1 MDVVLIAFLTLL
13 NGAFAMSELAL
24 ASSKKARLQAL
35 AEAGDGGAQAALRLL
50 AHPTQFLSSV
60 QVGITSIGMLNGI
73 VGEAAFSDDLS
84 LVLQRWGLADA
95 TASITATAVVVVV
108 ITFVTIV
115 FGELVPKRIGQLYPE
130 TVARH
135 VSRPM
140 EWVARGARP
149 FVALLST
156 TTTWVLRLLRIKT
169 DGVQHVTE
177 EEIEASLEE
186 GVDAGIIEAHE
197 HQMVRNVFLLDDRAL
212 TSIMLPR
219 AEIEWLDAA
228 DTLDVALHKAWQTGH
243 SWYPVCRGGLD
254 DVVGVVHV
262 PKLVELF
269 TAQHGSGVLP
279 ADAGAGTLGLAPAA
293 SASGVAS
300 FDKGPVV
307 ADGAGWLAHALPAV
321 FVPETLSG
329 MELLEQFRVQAMRI
343 AFVVDEYGV
352 VQGLLTPLD
361 LLEAITGELSPEQAV
376 DAWAVKQA
384 DGSWWVDGAMPAQEL
399 KSRLQLDELPDE
411 DKGLYNTVAG
421 LMQTVAGDLLAQG
434 ESIEWAGWH
443 FEVKVLE
450 GRRIDQV
457 HIQAVK
463 TPTAGARTAT
473 P

>member
-1 MDVVLIAFLTLL
+1 MDVVFIVFLTLL

-24 ASSKKARLQAL
+24 AASKKARLQAL

-50 AHPTQFLSSV
+50 TNPTQFLSSV

-84 LVLQRWGLADA
+84 RVLQGWGLTDA
-95 TASITATAVVVVV
+95 TASVTATAIVVVV

-130 TVARH
+130 AVARH

-156 TTTWVLRLLRIKT
+156 TTVWVLKLLRIKT

-177 EEIEASLEE
+177 EEIAASLEE

-197 HQMVRNVFLLDDRAL
+197 HQMVRNVFLLDDRSL

-219 AEIEWLDAA
+219 AEIEWLDAS
-228 DTLDVALHKAWQTGH
+228 DSLDAALRKAWQTGH

-269 TAQHGSGVLP
+269 TAQHAVAGLSKGTD
-279 ADAGAGTLGLAPAA
+279 AD
-293 SASGVAS
+293 GVA
-300 FDKGPVV
+300 
-307 ADGAGWLAHALPAV
+307 WLPLALPAV

-329 MELLEQFRVQAMRI
+329 MELLEQFRVRAMRM
-343 AFVVDEYGV
+343 ALVVDEYGV

-361 LLEAITGELSPEQAV
+361 MLEAITGELSPEQAV
-376 DAWAVKQA
+376 DAWAVKQP
-384 DGSWWVDGAMPAQEL
+384 DGSWWVDGSMPAQEL
-399 KSRLQLDELPDE
+399 KSRLQLDELPEEGKD
-411 DKGLYNTVAG
+411 LYNTVAG

-443 FEVKVLE
+443 FEVKVLD

-457 HIQAVK
+457 HIRSVGVMAPV
-463 TPTAGARTAT
+463 ASARTT
-473 P
+473 MS

>member
-156 TTTWVLRLLRIKT
+156 TTTAVLKLLRIKT

-269 TAQHGSGVLP
+269 TAQRVGSGP
-279 ADAGAGTLGLAPAA
+279 ATHAGSSVPLGTDAGQG
-293 SASGVAS
+293 SA
-300 FDKGPVV
+300 DIP
-307 ADGAGWLAHALPAV
+307 WLAHALPAV

-399 KSRLQLDELPDE
+399 KSRLQLDELPEE

-457 HIQAVK
+457 HIRAVT
-463 TPTAGARTAT
+463 TPEAGARTAT